1 MGDDP
6 ARLYR
11 LDGVAHIAGV
21 INEEPQ
27 RCIRSMRLDD
37 RYVPYLQMA
46 GLYHLARLNDRWFRL
61 DEALV
66 SAFVERWRPETH
78 TFHMPF
84 GECTI
89 TLQDVAYQLGLPVD
103 GRYVSGCLSEF
114 HIYIEGGR
122 PAWVWFQE
130 LLGVIPPPSQVQK
143 YAVNCSWFQETFGE
157 CPEDADDET
166 VRRYA
171 RAYIMMLLGTQL
183 FADKSGNRIHIRWLS
198 YVARLEELGTYSWGS
213 AALAW
218 LYRCMCRVA
227 NRHVVKLAGP
237 LQLLQSWIF
246 WRFPRFRPAGYEEL
260 SWPLASRWSGYN
272 PSGSEK
278 GPRVQMWRLRIDRL
292 QDGEFLWMP
301 YSTPDVLQVVHPE
314 VLEPRHMALWRS
326 VTVLIYFAVIEWH
339 QIDRVLS
346 QFGGVQPPPHPALN
360 IDFLMS
366 KDGRGGDRWFPS
378 TLQKWHL
385 LWESRQDCVLRFDVV
400 GDPGPSHAF
409 LDWWRQHGK
418 RFLSPEMQLGDP
430 RAIPIPL
437 EASQRGPRR
446 VPDMDRPEDV
456 PDRRRVERRMGVGT
470 RRSQREWRW
479 PDHAVHDDYDAGPA
493 RGGGRGQRGRAR
505 GRADHGDDTDDQHGH
520 VGGGGSGAAAS
531 AGTSTHDQGHAG
543 EWYGTGMGDGADT
556 GDAVLGSGPLG
567 DYFVGVPAD
576 DQPEQGGTPWRISG
590 SQWSDFIG
598 SDTLV
603 GDFGSPRFLEE
614 ITAIMQGDATPRSG
628 GQTSGTQ
635 APLDVDLNEP
645 PSSSAGHQFCLG
657 GTPPSAFTAA
667 SESVAGISAAPLHV
681 APPAQP
687 APPDDGND
695 IEDEEPFIRR
705 GQRARVARRCGTGS
719 HLFR

>member
-1 MGDDP
+1 
-6 ARLYR
+6 
-11 LDGVAHIAGV
+11 
-21 INEEPQ
+21 
-27 RCIRSMRLDD
+27 
-37 RYVPYLQMA
+37 MA

-89 TLQDVAYQLGLPVD
+89 TLQDMAYQLGLPVD
-103 GRYVSGCLSEF
+103 DRYVSGCLSEF

-130 LLGVIPPPSQVQK
+130 LLGVTPPPSQVQK

-157 CPEDADDET
+157 CPEDADEET

-171 RAYIMMLLGTQL
+171 RAYIMILLGTQL
-183 FADKSGNRIHIRWLS
+183 FADKSGNRIHIRWLP

-227 NRHVVKLAGP
+227 NRHVVKLAGS

-246 WRFPRFRPAGYEEL
+246 WHFPRFRPAGYETF

-278 GPRVQMWRLRIDRL
+278 GPRVAMWRLRIDRL
-292 QDGEFLWMP
+292 QDREFIWMS
-301 YSTPDVLQVVHPE
+301 YSSPDVLQVLHPE

-326 VTVLIYFAVIEWH
+326 VTALIYFAVIEWH
-339 QIDRVLS
+339 QIDRVLP
-346 QFGGVQPPPHPALN
+346 QFGGVQPPPLPALN

-378 TLQKWHL
+378 YLQKWHL
-385 LWESRQDCVLRFDVV
+385 YWDSRQESVLRAVPV
-400 GDPGPSHAF
+400 PV
-409 LDWWRQHGK
+409 
-418 RFLSPEMQLGDP
+418 
-430 RAIPIPL
+430 
-437 EASQRGPRR
+437 EASQRGPGQ

-456 PDRRRVERRMGVGT
+456 PDRHRVERRMGVGT
-470 RRSQREWRW
+470 RQSQREFRW
-479 PDHAVHDDYDAGPA
+479 PDHAMDDDHDAGPV
-493 RGGGRGQRGRAR
+493 RGGRRVQGGRAR
-505 GRADHGDDTDDQHGH
+505 GRADRGDDDEGQHGH
-520 VGGGGSGAAAS
+520 VGGGGSGAAAA
-531 AGTSTHDQGHAG
+531 AGTSTHDGGHGG

-556 GDAVLGSGPLG
+556 GDAGLGSGPLG
-567 DYFVGVPAD
+567 HYFVGVPAD
-576 DQPEQGGTPWRISG
+576 DQPEQGGTPCVIPG

-603 GDFGSPRFLEE
+603 GDFRSPRFLEE
-614 ITAIMQGDATPRSG
+614 ITAIMQGDVTPRSG

-635 APLDVDLNEP
+635 TPLDVDLNEP
-645 PSSSAGHQFCLG
+645 PSSSGGHQFCLG

-667 SESVAGISAAPLHV
+667 SESVAGLAAAPLHV

-687 APPDDGND
+687 APQEDGDD

>member
-21 INEEPQ
+21 INKEPQ
-27 RCIRSMRLDD
+27 RCIRSMRRQQGMRLDD

-143 YAVNCSWFQETFGE
+143 YVVNCNWFQETFGE
-157 CPEDADDET
+157 CPEDADDDT

-171 RAYIMMLLGTQL
+171 RAYIMMLLGMQL
-183 FADKSGNRIHIRWLS
+183 FADKSGNRIHIRWLP
-198 YVARLEELGTYSWGS
+198 YVAMLEKLGTYSWGS

-218 LYRCMCRVA
+218 LYRCMCRVT
-227 NRHVVKLAGP
+227 NRHDVK
-237 LQLLQSWIF
+237 
-246 WRFPRFRPAGYEEL
+246 
-260 SWPLASRWSGYN
+260 WSGYN

-278 GPRVQMWRLRIDRL
+278 GPRVQMWRLRIDRCPNK
-292 QDGEFLWMP
+292 GEFLLQFIWMP
-301 YSTPDVLQVVHPE
+301 YSSPDVLQVVHPE

-326 VTVLIYFAVIEWH
+326 VTALIYFSVIEWH
-339 QIDRVLS
+339 QIDRVLP

-385 LWESRQDCVLRFDVV
+385 LWDSRQDCVLRFDVV
-400 GDPGPSHAF
+400 ADPGPSHAF
-409 LDWWRQHGK
+409 LDWWSQHGK
-418 RFLSPEMQLGDP
+418 RFLSPETQLGDP
-430 RAIPIPL
+430 RAVPIPV
-437 EASQRGPRR
+437 EASQRGP
-446 VPDMDRPEDV
+446 
-456 PDRRRVERRMGVGT
+456 G
-470 RRSQREWRW
+470 
-479 PDHAVHDDYDAGPA
+479 
-493 RGGGRGQRGRAR
+493 
-505 GRADHGDDTDDQHGH
+505 
-520 VGGGGSGAAAS
+520 
-531 AGTSTHDQGHAG
+531 
-543 EWYGTGMGDGADT
+543 
-556 GDAVLGSGPLG
+556 
-567 DYFVGVPAD
+567 
-576 DQPEQGGTPWRISG
+576 
-590 SQWSDFIG
+590 
-598 SDTLV
+598 
-603 GDFGSPRFLEE
+603 
-614 ITAIMQGDATPRSG
+614 
-628 GQTSGTQ
+628 
-635 APLDVDLNEP
+635 
-645 PSSSAGHQFCLG
+645 
-657 GTPPSAFTAA
+657 
-667 SESVAGISAAPLHV
+667 
-681 APPAQP
+681 
-687 APPDDGND
+687 
-695 IEDEEPFIRR
+695 
-705 GQRARVARRCGTGS
+705 
-719 HLFR
+719 